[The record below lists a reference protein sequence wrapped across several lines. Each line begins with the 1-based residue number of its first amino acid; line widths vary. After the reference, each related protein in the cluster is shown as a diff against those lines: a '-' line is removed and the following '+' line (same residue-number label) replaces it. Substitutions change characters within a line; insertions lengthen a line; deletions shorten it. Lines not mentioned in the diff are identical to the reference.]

1 MANKITLATLVDQL
15 AKMGARL
22 EKGFASLDRKI
33 GKLDTRMERG
43 FAAVA
48 EDISDIRDGN
58 QGPGRHAPHAGRLNR
73 N

>member
-1 MANKITLATLVDQL
+1 
-15 AKMGARL
+15 MGARS

-43 FAAVA
+43 FATAA
-48 EDISDIRDGN
+48 EHISDIRDKMATKD
-58 QGPGRHAPHAGRLNR
+58 QVVTPHAGQLNR